1 MIIITNNIS
10 TVSWKKNLKYI
21 FVIDFKIN
29 LFNNN
34 HIIYRDL
41 SLMVKYET
49 FNLCYMGSN
58 PIDLNLLH
66 LIVTIII
73 YNIDK
78 YKRP

>member
-1 MIIITNNIS
+1 MIIITNSIS
-10 TVSWKKNLKYI
+10 TVSWKKNL

-58 PIDLNLLH
+58 PIGLKLFY
-66 LIVTIII
+66 LILTLFIISI
-73 YNIDK
+73 
-78 YKRP
+78 

>member
-58 PIDLNLLH
+58 PIGLKLFY
-66 LIVTIII
+66 LILTLFIISI
-73 YNIDK
+73 
-78 YKRP
+78 